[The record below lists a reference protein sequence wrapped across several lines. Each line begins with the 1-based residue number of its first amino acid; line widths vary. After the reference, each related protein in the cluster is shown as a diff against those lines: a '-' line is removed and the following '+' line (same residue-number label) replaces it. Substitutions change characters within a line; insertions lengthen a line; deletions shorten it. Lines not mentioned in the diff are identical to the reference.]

1 MRMTY
6 DDRNLRFVNPA
17 RGNNCGAADCLLR
30 RFG

>member
-6 DDRNLRFVNPA
+6 DDRNLRFVNPTP
-17 RGNNCGAADCLLR
+17 GNNCGAADCLLR

>member
-17 RGNNCGAADCLLR
+17 PVNYCGAADCLLR